1 MKTKII
7 IAFLLLALVSQAA
20 PTIKTQR
27 FVVSDSIRLFE
38 PNDPDGN
45 GYKLVKTVQMDWPV
59 TINGKPATALTRY
72 LLDSLFLASGANHD
86 IVPYYPTDVNVI
98 KDFVGDCVYRALNNN
113 TMFDEYIKKS
123 PLAVPDVDGEEFPLS
138 RWIENLEFKFSHSEQ
153 DLAFFISCYED
164 YYGGA
169 HGMYWTDYLPFDTR
183 LNKAIGIKDVVTKPA
198 SVLRMLPKYDTRP
211 AGGSWWDNVTDID
224 NFYIKQGKIVFVFA
238 PYVAGP
244 FADGEVEVAIPL
256 SVLNK
261 RGLLTA
267 YGKKFLTKSSAKSS
281 KRKR

>member
-1 MKTKII
+1 MKTRII
-7 IAFLLLALVSQAA
+7 IALMLVALVAQAA
-20 PTIKTQR
+20 PSIKTQR

-38 PNDPDGN
+38 REDPDGN

-98 KDFVGDCVYRALNNN
+98 KDFVGDCVYRAINNN

-123 PLAVPDVDGEEFPLS
+123 PLAVPDVDGEQFPLS
-138 RWIENLEFKFSHSEQ
+138 RWTESLEFIFSHCEQ
-153 DLAFFISCYED
+153 DLAFFKSCYED

-169 HGMYWTDYLPFDTR
+169 HGMFWTDYLPFDTR
-183 LNKAIGIKDVVTKPA
+183 QGKVIGIKDVVTKPA
-198 SVLRMLPKYDTRP
+198 TVLRLLPKYDTRP
-211 AGGSWWDNVTDID
+211 AEGAWWDNVTDID
-224 NFYIKQGKIVFVFA
+224 NFYIKNGKIVFVFA
-238 PYVAGP
+238 PYVVGP
-244 FADGEVEVAIPL
+244 FADGEVEVAVPL
-256 SVLNK
+256 SALSK

-267 YGKKFLTKSSAKSS
+267 YGKKFVKQGNS
-281 KRKR
+281 RRRR